1 MHQFTGFFM
10 HLGISTYSFPWSF
23 GAGDFAPVNPFTYK
37 DLFLAA
43 AKKNIKYVQFGDNY
57 PLDKLSK
64 EELRNLKIMAD
75 DLVIKLQVGTKGL
88 SVLNVTNYIS
98 IANSINS
105 PFLRIVVDEDNYHPS
120 EEEVT
125 RILKELIPA
134 LQQANVQLIIENHD
148 RFKIQT
154 LKRIIENTDPKWIG
168 ICLDTANSLGAGEGI
183 GEVVEILSPYTVNL
197 HIKDFKIGRVKH
209 KMGFNVMG
217 CIAGEGMLD
226 IPWLLK
232 EVGKYGKCETATM
245 ELWSEPGQTIEL
257 TLEKEIRWA
266 DKSIDYLKT
275 LVK

>member
-1 MHQFTGFFM
+1 M
-10 HLGISTYSFPWSF
+10 HLGISTFSFPWSF

-57 PLDKLSK
+57 PLHKLSRD
-64 EELRNLKIMAD
+64 ELRDLRFTADELEIKI
-75 DLVIKLQVGTKGL
+75 QVGTKGL
-88 SVLNVTNYIS
+88 SVLNVTNYLG
-98 IANSINS
+98 IAHSFNS
-105 PFLRIVVDEDNYHPS
+105 PFLRIIIDEDSYHPS

-148 RFKIQT
+148 RFKVQT
-154 LKRIIENTDPKWIG
+154 LKRIIENTDPEWIG
-168 ICLDTANSLGAGEGI
+168 ICLDTTNSLGAGEGI
-183 GEVVEILSPYTVNL
+183 NEVVDTLSPYTVNL
-197 HIKDFKIGRVKH
+197 HIKDFKIARVKH
-209 KMGFNVMG
+209 KMGFNVIG
-217 CIAGEGMLD
+217 CVAGEGMLD

-232 EVGKYGKCETATM
+232 EVGKHGKCETATM

-257 TLEKEIRWA
+257 TLENEKTWA
-266 DKSIDYLKT
+266 EKSIDYLKT